1 MGSLAE
7 YFYSLFLFWRARKAH
22 IKLCPNYFFFS
33 KKWLLR
39 ENWFGIQKK
48 KCIIFKRIDTC
59 KQSLLLESWK
69 DHSSPFVIFTL
80 CCTFQAIFEYQNL
93 FYWVWIDFKNSE
105 FILPRSIRQE
115 VKTLLT
121 ITLWL
126 NLTMKSRTT
135 LPHLDK
141 GGGGERHC
149 LIELL
154 GLWENS
160 VLSVGKTI
168 P

>member
-1 MGSLAE
+1 MTFWCVVFLSIFIRCFYFDEPVGLISNSAQTISFSQRNGCLEKIDSE
-7 YFYSLFLFWRARKAH
+7 YRY
-22 IKLCPNYFFFS
+22 
-33 KKWLLR
+33 
-39 ENWFGIQKK
+39 K

-59 KQSLLLESWK
+59 KHSLLLESWK

-80 CCTFQAIFEYQNL
+80 CCTFQGIFEHQTM
-93 FYWVWIDFKNSE
+93 FYWVWIDFKNLSC
-105 FILPRSIRQE
+105 LAASDRK

-149 LIELL
+149 LMKLL
-154 GLWENS
+154 GL
-160 VLSVGKTI
+160 
-168 P
+168 